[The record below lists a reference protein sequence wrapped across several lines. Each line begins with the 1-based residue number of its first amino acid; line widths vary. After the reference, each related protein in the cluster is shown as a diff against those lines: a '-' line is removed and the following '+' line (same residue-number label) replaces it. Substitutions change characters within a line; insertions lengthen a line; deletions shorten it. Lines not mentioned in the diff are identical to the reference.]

1 MIFLIRMFWL
11 MPRYRLMIGRYYDFD
26 AQTAAEVV
34 PVMQDRVGN
43 FGSNERDFMRDS
55 AIGFCEWNCGN
66 YYYHSRDAFA
76 RSMIRNGLLEVID

>member
-1 MIFLIRMFWL
+1 
-11 MPRYRLMIGRYYDFD
+11 MIGRYYDFD

-55 AIGFCEWNCGN
+55 AIVFFEWNCGN

>member
-1 MIFLIRMFWL
+1 
-11 MPRYRLMIGRYYDFD
+11 
-26 AQTAAEVV
+26 
-34 PVMQDRVGN
+34 MQDRVGN